1 MVYYIGILHRRYPA
15 RLQNLQKAMRQIS
28 SLTQCCRAPPFS
40 SKGTLSVEDAMPDEG
55 KSRSDDP
62 LNLRFIVINDV
73 YELDDLPR
81 YGTALKEAK
90 RQQDSR
96 TVVIGALA
104 GDFLAPSLLSSLDR
118 GRGEKQ
124 EPVSVILASPPIQ
137 AAI

>member
-1 MVYYIGILHRRYPA
+1 
-15 RLQNLQKAMRQIS
+15 
-28 SLTQCCRAPPFS
+28 
-40 SKGTLSVEDAMPDEG
+40 MPDEG
-55 KSRSDDP
+55 KSRSDNP

-118 GRGEKQ
+118 GRGEKP
-124 EPVSVILASPPIQ
+124 EPGFPPLWC
-137 AAI
+137 